1 MPAALQ
7 PLRVS
12 AGRVFVESIGGY
24 LLLILLSVVVG
35 PLYQVGY
42 LWLPLWTAWRL
53 RRHPVASP
61 WLNPIWSVARGIAV
75 GVGMA
80 LLLGLLTTTVWS
92 HLVPAVP
99 RHGTDAWHLAWLAA
113 LLYWTCR
120 SSVIVV
126 AAVRRFIRRR
136 LRRQL
141 MASQIALALMLTVL
155 VVALGSVGAVTLGVD
170 AITPDATT
178 MAMSVRGLIESAGGG
193 GPPRPATVRHLLM
206 EIGTEQIEVAGTPLL
221 ARVLDRQVVPTLF
234 AYAYVGPDGA
244 VIAQTTQGAGTAADD
259 RLSVRSIA
267 RQHPDRW
274 HTLLRAARRRTTYQ
288 VSLPATTT
296 GDIMKPVAAE
306 VPIIHDGNLVGMVVV
321 DVGQPSIS
329 SLHLLQGELA
339 VFGIATFLLVGL
351 SAVPI
356 FALAFG
362 FSWLMARSLTRHLES
377 LSRVTTAIAGGDLTQ
392 RASVEATNEIGDLAV
407 DINLMASNLERAVG
421 DLRDARAQAESAL
434 RARQTL
440 TANISHELRTPLAI
454 MRAHLD
460 SLTQRS
466 GAPAG
471 SASDDAS
478 DVLVPRDAIDALHGE
493 TERLAGLIDDL
504 FSLSRAE
511 AGALPVQA
519 EAVDVG
525 AITDDVVHLMRP
537 LVQRE
542 GALTLTARVS
552 PGLPAALCD
561 SDRLRQILT
570 NLLRNAARHTPEGG
584 IIAVTVD
591 SDVRHVVLRVADT
604 GEGIP
609 PEHLPHVFERLYRVD
624 EARTRAAGGAGLGLA
639 IVREFVEAMQGSVEV
654 ESAPGEG
661 TVFTVRLR
669 RATSP

>member
-1 MPAALQ
+1 MMPTALQ

-12 AGRVFVESIGGY
+12 PGRVFVESIGGY

-61 WLNPIWSVARGIAV
+61 WLNPIWSVARGVAI

-80 LLLGLLTTTVWS
+80 LLLGLLTVTVWS
-92 HLVPAVP
+92 HIVPAVP
-99 RHGTDAWHLAWLAA
+99 KHGADAWHLAWLAA

-120 SSVIVV
+120 STVVVI
-126 AAVRRFIRRR
+126 AAVRRFTRRR

-141 MASQIALALMLTVL
+141 MASQIALAVLLTVM
-155 VVALGSVGAVTLGVD
+155 VVALGSAGAVTLGLGS
-170 AITPDATT
+170 ITPDATT
-178 MAMSVRGLIESAGGG
+178 MAGSVRGLILSADNGRTA
-193 GPPRPATVRHLLM
+193 RPATVRRLLH
-206 EIGTEQIEVAGTPLL
+206 EVAGGNVDVAGQPLL
-221 ARVLDRQVVPTLF
+221 ARLLDRQIVPTLF
-234 AYAYVGPDGA
+234 AYVRPDGSVVA
-244 VIAQTTQGAGTAADD
+244 QATQDAGGAPGDHRTIAS
-259 RLSVRSIA
+259 LSRA
-267 RQHPDRW
+267 YPERW
-274 HTLLRAARRRTTYQ
+274 RTLLRAAHGGLDTQ
-288 VSLPATTT
+288 IHLPSTTT
-296 GDIMKPVAAE
+296 NDIMRPLAAE
-306 VPIIHDGNLVGMVVV
+306 VPVMHGGRLTGMVVV
-321 DVGQPSIS
+321 DVGQPSVS
-329 SLHLLQGELA
+329 GPQLLRGAIA
-339 VFGIATFLLVGL
+339 VFGIATFLLVL
-351 SAVPI
+351 VAAAPI

-362 FSWLMARSLTRHLES
+362 FSWLTARGLTRHLES

-407 DINLMASNLERAVG
+407 DINLMASNLESGVG
-421 DLRDARAQAESAL
+421 ELRDARAQAETAL
-434 RARQTL
+434 WARQTL

-471 SASDDAS
+471 AASDDAG
-478 DVLVPRDAIDALHGE
+478 DVLVPREAIDALQGE

-511 AGALPVQA
+511 AGALPVQT

-542 GALTLTARVS
+542 GALTLTARIS

-591 SDVRHVVLRVADT
+591 SDDRHVVLRVADT
-604 GEGIP
+604 GEGIS

-639 IVREFVEAMQGSVEV
+639 IVREFVEAMQGTVEV